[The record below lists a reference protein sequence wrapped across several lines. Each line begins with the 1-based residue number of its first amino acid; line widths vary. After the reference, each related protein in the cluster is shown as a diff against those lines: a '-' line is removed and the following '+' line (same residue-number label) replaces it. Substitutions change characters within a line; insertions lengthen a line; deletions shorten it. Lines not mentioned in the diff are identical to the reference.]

1 MLRALRGLALGLT
14 LSVLNLCGA
23 FLTLL
28 ALGGLGEWT
37 GTQFVG
43 LFGLL
48 EVATGAAFIIGPNVW
63 RLPVAAAEL
72 EPGTTTRFAA
82 STILIPH
89 WAGGVKSLAG
99 AALAAWAAHQEGV
112 APATAGVLLVI
123 VFTCAVSVA
132 VSMLFA
138 RIGCAR
144 PDIDV
149 FQVTVNRPGRPPL
162 QLPGMS
168 WGASF
173 VQALLNILTFPSVKL
188 LPPSV
193 LYQPEMAPSNALL
206 GWFGLVVGTLTVAA
220 FAAWSGRLA
229 WRAPKPQQREAEQA
243 FQEA

>member
-1 MLRALRGLALGLT
+1 MFRALRGLALGLT
-14 LSVLNLCGA
+14 LSVLNLFGA

-48 EVATGAAFIIGPNVW
+48 EVATGAAFVIGPNVW
-63 RLPVAAAEL
+63 RLPVAATAL

-99 AALAAWAAHQEGV
+99 AGLATWAAAHEGV
-112 APATAGVLLVI
+112 TPATAGVLLVI

-132 VSMLFA
+132 LSMLFA
-138 RIGCAR
+138 RAGCAR

-149 FQVTVNRPGRPPL
+149 FQVTVNRPGHRPL
-162 QLPGMS
+162 ELPGMS

-173 VQALLNILTFPSVKL
+173 VQALLNILTFPTVKL
-188 LPPSV
+188 LPPSA
-193 LYQPEMAPSNALL
+193 LYQPEMAPSPELL
-206 GWFGLVVGTLTVAA
+206 GWFGGVAVVLTVGA

-229 WRAPKPQQREAEQA
+229 WRAPKRQQREAERA

>member
-1 MLRALRGLALGLT
+1 MLRAFRGLALGLT

-37 GTQFVG
+37 GRQFVG

-63 RLPVAAAEL
+63 RLPVSAAEL
-72 EPGTTTRFAA
+72 QPGTIPRFAA
-82 STILIPH
+82 STILVPH

-99 AALAAWAAHQEGV
+99 AALAAWAAAHEGV
-112 APATAGVLLVI
+112 SPATAGVVPVI
-123 VFTCAVSVA
+123 LFTCAVSVA
-132 VSMLFA
+132 LSMLFA
-138 RIGCAR
+138 RAGCAR

-149 FQVTVNRPGRPPL
+149 FQVTVRRPGHPPL
-162 QLPGMS
+162 EFPGMS

-193 LYQPEMAPSNALL
+193 LYQPEMAPSPKLL
-206 GWFGLVVGTLTVAA
+206 AWYGGFAVVLTVAA
-220 FAAWSGRLA
+220 FAAWCGRLA
-229 WRAPKPQQREAEQA
+229 WASPVRRKDGER
-243 FQEA
+243 